1 MMTQPV
7 LDKRANH
14 KILSEHCDRLAIV
27 YVRQSTLRQVQCHQ
41 ESTHLQYGLVDQ
53 AHRLGWPRERITVID
68 EDQGLSGASAENRQG
83 FQKLLGEVALNHVG
97 LILGVEMS
105 RLARSC
111 KDWYQLLELC
121 AVFGTLISDLDGL
134 YDPANYN
141 DRLLLGLKGTMSE
154 AELHI
159 LKQRMRQGALQKA
172 RRGELFTRVPIGY
185 VRDHANNVVLD
196 PDEQARSVVHS
207 IFEQFSRLGSASAVQ
222 RWLVTHQVKF
232 PVRIVSGPRKGEL
245 DWRRPYLTTLRN
257 MLTHPIYAGAYVY
270 GRTCQNPTT
279 RRVRGVSKNVPREQ
293 WQVLLRDKCPSY
305 ITWEQFESN
314 VEQLKQNRSRSASR
328 GAVRQGRALLA
339 GLIKCGRCG
348 FRMRT
353 RYTGKA
359 SQPRYACETS
369 RSLHGDGKCQSVTAK
384 SIDDEVVRLAL
395 LALEPSSLEVSLHV
409 AADIDRQRE
418 QAKAQWVQQ
427 LERATFEADRARRQY
442 DVVEPENRLVARSLE
457 QEWEGKLG
465 TLEELRQRYQQ
476 FEHEQLRKLTD
487 DEQDR
492 IRLLAMDLPRLWA
505 SDHTTDE
512 DRKIILRQV
521 IDQVAVN
528 VEGDTEWVE
537 VRVNWAGGN
546 QTYSR
551 VRRPVGGSKQLS
563 RWPQLV
569 ERLQALKA
577 NGLSAPQIAERLN
590 QEGFRPAQAKEITP
604 QNVRVWLCRHGLTN
618 KRMPLPTQL
627 SEIEWTIPGLIA
639 RYGLSTSKIHGWIK
653 RGQVVARQ
661 ISGPGSR
668 WIITAEREHIETL
681 IRKGSR
687 RKQVNAAD
695 ETNTDPSAHAREAV
709 TGGTL

>member
-1 MMTQPV
+1 MQPV
-7 LDKRANH
+7 LNKQADH
-14 KILSEHCDRLAIV
+14 KIRSEHCDRLAIV
-27 YVRQSTLRQVQCHQ
+27 YVRQSTVRQVQCHQ

-53 AHRLGWPRERITVID
+53 AHRLGWPRERIAVID
-68 EDQGLSGASAENRQG
+68 EDQGLSGASAEDRQG
-83 FQKLLGEVALNHVG
+83 FQKLLGEIALNHVG

-121 AVFGTLISDLDGL
+121 AIFGTLISDLDGL

-154 AELHI
+154 AELHV

-172 RRGELFTRVPIGY
+172 RRGELVTRVPIGY
-185 VRDHANNVVLD
+185 VRDHAGNVVLD

-207 IFEQFSRLGSASAVQ
+207 IFEQFARLGSASAVQ

-232 PVRIVSGPRKGEL
+232 PVRVVSGPRKGEL
-245 DWRRPYLTTLRN
+245 DWRRPCLTTLRN
-257 MLTHPIYAGAYVY
+257 ILTHPMYAGAYVY

-279 RRVRGVSKNVPREQ
+279 RRVRGVSKHVPREQ
-293 WQVLLRDKCPSY
+293 WQVLLKDKCSGY
-305 ITWEQFESN
+305 IPWEQFESN
-314 VEQLKQNRSRSASR
+314 VKQLKQNRSQAASR

-339 GLIKCGRCG
+339 GLIRCGRCG

-359 SQPRYACETS
+359 SRPRYVCETS
-369 RSLHGDGKCQSVTAK
+369 RSLYGDGECQSVTAK

-395 LALEPSSLEVSLHV
+395 LALEPSSLEVSLNV
-409 AADIDRQRE
+409 AADMDRQRE
-418 QAKAQWVQQ
+418 HAKTQWMQQ

-442 DVVEPENRLVARSLE
+442 DLVEPENRLVARSLE
-457 QEWEGKLG
+457 QEWEDKLR

-476 FEHEQLRKLTD
+476 FEREQLRKLTD
-487 DEQDR
+487 DEQNQ
-492 IRLLAMDLPRLWA
+492 IRLLARDLPRLWA

-521 IDQVAVN
+521 IDQVVVN

-537 VRVNWAGGN
+537 VRVDWVGGN

-551 VRRPVGGSKQLS
+551 VRRPVGGSRQLS

-577 NGLSAPQIAERLN
+577 NGLSSPQIAEQLN

-627 SEIEWTIPGLIA
+627 SENEWTIPDLIA
-639 RYGLSTSKIHGWIK
+639 RYDLSTGKIHGWIK

-681 IRKGSR
+681 IRNCGG
-687 RKQVNAAD
+687 RKRTIAAD
-695 ETNTDPSAHAREAV
+695 KMNTDPSAHAGETV
-709 TGGTL
+709 TGGAL